1 MSAAENDRELLRV
14 EDLTVSY
21 KTEKSAVTIIEDI
34 NFSVKEN
41 EIFGIVGESGSG
53 KTVTN
58 LSIINLLPE
67 KIARIKTGH
76 IIYRGRD
83 LVGLSGNEIQKIRG
97 REISMIFQDPLTSLN
112 PFLKIKTQMSEV
124 LMTNEKISRK
134 DCIERC
140 IEILKRVGIPDPEA
154 RLYEHPFQLSGGM
167 QQRIMIA
174 IALLRNPSLL
184 LADEPT
190 TALDV
195 SIQMQIL
202 NLILSLKKSFRMSV
216 VIVTHNMGVIAKM
229 CDRVMVLYSGKIMEI
244 GTVQELFSKPK
255 HHYTN
260 ALLCSVPKIDQKKR
274 EVLTTIPGT
283 PPTTGSIKKGC
294 RFFHRCKFR
303 TDRCQQEDPPSVFI
317 SDTHVVHCWN
327 PIAYK

>member
-1 MSAAENDRELLRV
+1 MNFKNYERELLRV
-14 EDLTVSY
+14 EDLAVSF
-21 KTEKSAVTIIEDI
+21 KTENSDVTIIEDI

-67 KIARIKTGH
+67 KIARIKSGH
-76 IIYRGRD
+76 VFYKGRD
-83 LVGLSGNEIQKIRG
+83 LVGLSGNEIQQIRG
-97 REISMIFQDPLTSLN
+97 KEISMVFQDPLTSLN
-112 PFLKIKTQMSEV
+112 PFLKIKTQMLEV
-124 LMTNEKISRK
+124 LKSNERVTKK
-134 DCIERC
+134 ECMERC

-154 RLYEHPFQLSGGM
+154 RLHEHPFQLSGGM

-216 VIVTHNMGVIAKM
+216 IIVTHNMGVIAKM

-244 GTVQELFSKPK
+244 GMVEEIFNRPK

-260 ALLCSVPKIDQKKR
+260 ALLNSVPKIDQKKK
-274 EVLTTIPGT
+274 EILATIPGT
-283 PPTTGSIKKGC
+283 PPTIGSIKKGC

-303 TDRCQQEDPPSVFI
+303 TDRCEQEDPPGVSL
-317 SDTHVVHCWN
+317 SDYHVVYCWN
-327 PIAYK
+327 PIAYE